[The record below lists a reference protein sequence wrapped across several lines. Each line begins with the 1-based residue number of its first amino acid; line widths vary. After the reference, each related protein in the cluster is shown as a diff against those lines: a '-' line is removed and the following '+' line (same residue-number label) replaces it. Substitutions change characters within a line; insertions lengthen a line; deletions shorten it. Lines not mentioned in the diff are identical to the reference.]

1 MLGKKPHKENSREN
15 SRPRAGFNGRYKVV
29 QEEERKR
36 EGVQARHGL
45 L

>member
-1 MLGKKPHKENSREN
+1 MLGKMPHKENSC
-15 SRPRAGFNGRYKVV
+15 PKAGFNNRYEVV
-29 QEEERKR
+29 QEEERTKR